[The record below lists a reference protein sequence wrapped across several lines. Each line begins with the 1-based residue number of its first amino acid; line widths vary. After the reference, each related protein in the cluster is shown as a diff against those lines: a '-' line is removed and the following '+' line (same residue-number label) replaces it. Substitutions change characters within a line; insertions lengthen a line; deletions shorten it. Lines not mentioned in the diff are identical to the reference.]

1 MSKSNETSDKTLNR
15 RGLLKGAAGSIAA
28 ATAATAVPAAK
39 PQEVAPSRPRGAAPP
54 TVAQRAAETG
64 PPAALEITTTRR
76 PGADYMVDIIKSLG
90 IEYFAANPASTL
102 KGLHESLINYG
113 GNSAPEFIT
122 CTHEE
127 ASVAFGNG
135 YYKISGKPIVAG
147 VHGTVGS
154 QHAAMAVYNA
164 YCDQAPIIVLAGNIA
179 DANRRRG
186 YVDWLHSAS
195 DVLAIVREYTKW
207 DDNPLSLAHFGESFI
222 RAYRMAMTPP
232 VMPVALTC
240 DEALQESPVPH
251 DFDQRIPKVG
261 ELVPPVADPNSI
273 TKLAKMLVA
282 ADSPVIVASRAART
296 PAGYASMVEL
306 AELIQAPVID
316 QHFRLNF
323 PTRHPL
329 NFSYRTRVVTTADVI
344 VGLEVLDFFSA
355 LHTYAGGSPNP
366 KAITKPNA
374 QVVSIAAHDLF
385 TKPVYQNYQ
394 RLEDADMNIAAD
406 PESTLPFLIEAIKRE
421 LTDDRKRAIEA
432 RGAKYTAAWPN
443 ALEQMRTDASY
454 GWDSSPIS
462 TGRLSMELWA
472 QLKNED
478 WSFVSDTVFMQNWP
492 LRLWE
497 FTKHFQYIGGRGG
510 EGLGYGAPAAA
521 GAAIANK
528 RAGRISVAILG
539 DGDFM
544 YCPGGLWT
552 AAHHRAPLLTIIQ
565 NNRGYNQEVML
576 VQRMAGEHG
585 RRMDDCNIGT
595 TLLDPNLEYAKIAQG
610 MGVEAEGPISD
621 PAQLAA
627 AIGRGIEV
635 VKSGRPFLIDAVTQ
649 SR

>member
-1 MSKSNETSDKTLNR
+1 MAKSDKNLNR
-15 RGLLKGAAGSIAA
+15 RGLLKGAAAGIAA
-28 ATAATAVPAAK
+28 AASTPVAK
-39 PQEVAPSRPRGAAPP
+39 AQEAPPPPPRGANPP

-64 PPAALEITTTRR
+64 PPADLEITTTRR
-76 PGADYMVDIIKSLG
+76 PGSDYMVDVIKSLG

-154 QHAAMAVYNA
+154 QHASMAVYNA
-164 YCDQAPIIVLAGNIA
+164 YCDQAPVIVLAGNIA
-179 DANRRRG
+179 DASRRRG

-195 DVLAIVREYTKW
+195 DVLAITREYTKW

-222 RAYRMAMTPP
+222 RAYKMAVTPP

-240 DEALQESPVPH
+240 DEGLQESPVPH
-251 DFDQRIPKVG
+251 DFDGRIPKLG
-261 ELVPPVADPNSI
+261 ELSIPVADPNLT

-296 PAGYASMVEL
+296 PAGYAALVEL

-329 NFSYRTRVVTTADVI
+329 NFSYRTRAIASADVI
-344 VGLEVLDFFSA
+344 LGLEVLDFFSA

-374 QVVSIAAHDLF
+374 KVVSIAAQELF
-385 TKPVYQNYQ
+385 TKAVYQNYQ
-394 RLEDADMNIAAD
+394 RLEDADMTIAAD
-406 PESTLPFLIEAIKRE
+406 PEATLPFLIEAIKRE
-421 LTDDRKRAIEA
+421 LTDDRKRAIAA
-432 RGAKYTAAWPN
+432 RGATYAKAWPQV
-443 ALEQMRTDASY
+443 LEQMRTDASY

-462 TGRLSMELWA
+462 TGRLAMELWA
-472 QLKNED
+472 QLKKED

-497 FTKHFQYIGGRGG
+497 FTNHHQYIGGRGG

-521 GAAIANK
+521 GAALANK
-528 RAGRISVAILG
+528 KAGRISVAILG

-585 RRMDDCNIGT
+585 RPQDRCNIGT

-610 MGVEAEGPISD
+610 MGVEAEGPVSD

-627 AIGRGIEV
+627 AIGRGIAV
-635 VKSGRPFLIDAVTQ
+635 VKSGRPYLIDAVTQ